1 MRFCCLLL
9 VLALAT
15 APAAQRAQAG
25 GQGQKLPPLSYVC
38 PMAGDE
44 DVIEDAPGLCRKCRM
59 ELKPIRLDSA
69 WTCPVHAAVVKES
82 PGKCPLDR
90 RDLVQVTVAVSWTC
104 PGTDLDVLSPA
115 ACADGSPMAKKFTPR
130 AHGNH
135 NPQHGGLFFM
145 APDNW
150 HHLEGTYPQDGV
162 FRLYLYDD
170 FTKPLS
176 RDQMQKAVGRLVL
189 KETFDPETKTTREIT
204 AVPLKAVRNGRYLEA
219 KIAKVPFPAQMTAK
233 LKFQPAAPEHRFDFT
248 FPEYSKEPVA
258 PRMTDAAPA
267 SPAPPTRV
275 GAELARPDAGPAP
288 PDAGPARP
296 DTPATVSPAAPVTAS
311 PSAAPAAPA
320 VDPGLIPLPIPDTVP
335 EILAQ
340 LAQRTEQVRRFI
352 DQGTFASV
360 YVPAFQAKDLALAL
374 DERKNDLEADGR
386 RTIEPAIKRLVRS
399 AWLLDAFGDLG
410 NKQQIVLA
418 FAQFEAAVKD
428 VQTAFPAKQ

>member
-25 GQGQKLPPLSYVC
+25 GQGQRPPPLSYVC

-104 PGTDLDVLSPA
+104 PGTDIDVLSPA
-115 ACADGSPMAKKFTPR
+115 ACADGSAMAKKFTPR

-176 RDQMQKAVGRLVL
+176 RDQMQKAAGRLVL
-189 KETFDPETKTTREIT
+189 KETFDQETKTTREI
-204 AVPLKAVRNGRYLEA
+204 ASVPLKAVRNGRYLEA

-233 LKFQPAAPEHRFDFT
+233 LKFQAAAPEHRFDFT

-258 PRMTDAAPA
+258 RRMTDAAPA
-267 SPAPPTRV
+267 PPAP
-275 GAELARPDAGPAP
+275 
-288 PDAGPARP
+288 P
-296 DTPATVSPAAPVTAS
+296 DTPATVSSAPPAAPVTAS
-311 PSAAPAAPA
+311 PSAAPPAPA

-374 DERKNDLEADGR
+374 DERKNDLGADGR